1 MEGRKKWPE
10 CEIMGS
16 RARSRDNDQRE
27 TARTKWERLFWLRSR
42 AAASGE
48 APVSKRSAKKFAA
61 LSLTHTHTHAHA
73 NIHAHDF
80 EHHSP
85 PVGSRCLFFKLAAL
99 SDQLW
104 NAGLDRF
111 RLQSFTLS

>member
-16 RARSRDNDQRE
+16 RARGRDNDQRE

-61 LSLTHTHTHAHA
+61 LSLTRTRMHTRTSTHMIL
-73 NIHAHDF
+73 NTV
-80 EHHSP
+80 P
-85 PVGSRCLFFKLAAL
+85 PCWQPLLVFQASCAL
-99 SDQLW
+99 RPALER
-104 NAGLDRF
+104 RF
-111 RLQSFTLS
+111 RSIQAAELHAFLN